1 MFASLYKFWYN
12 DAYIQKR
19 GRDYMNFIFLSPN
32 FPKTYYHFTKCLK
45 NNGVTTLGIG
55 DEPYDQLSQEC
66 RDSLVEYYKVSS
78 LENYDEVYRAVAF
91 FAFKYGRIDW
101 MESNNEYWLLR
112 DAQLRTDFNVTTGLQ
127 NQNIDGIK
135 YKSKMKE
142 YYAKAGVPT
151 ARYHLVD
158 KLEDGLAFV
167 KEAGYPVIVK
177 PDNGVGAAATYK
189 LKNEEELRNFY
200 AKLPEV
206 QYVMEEFINGSIVSY
221 DGICDSNRDIIFE
234 TCHFYTEPV
243 MDVVNKGLELCYY
256 SRKQIPEELKDAG
269 RRTIKAFDSN
279 SRFFHCEFF
288 MLNEDKAG
296 LGKKGDIFG
305 LEVNMRPPGGY
316 TPDMMNYA
324 NDIDVYQIWA
334 DMVCHDKGFFDAEK
348 RPYAA
353 AYASQRKGKNYTHNK
368 DEIFAKYGQNIVMYE
383 EMPEVLAS
391 AMGDYAYMARFNTD
405 EEMYAFLDYVIEKKE
420 G

>member
-1 MFASLYKFWYN
+1 
-12 DAYIQKR
+12 
-19 GRDYMNFIFLSPN
+19 MNFIFLSPN
-32 FPKTYYHFTKCLK
+32 FPKTYYHFTQCLK
-45 NNGVTTLGIG
+45 KNGVTTLGIG

-66 RDSLVEYYKVSS
+66 RDSLVEYYKVND

-91 FAFKYGRIDW
+91 FAFKYGKIDW
-101 MESNNEYWLLR
+101 LESNNEYWLLR

-135 YKSKMKE
+135 FKSKMKE
-142 YYAKAGVPT
+142 YYEKAGVPT

-158 KLEDGLAFV
+158 TLEGGLEFV
-167 KEAGYPVIVK
+167 AEAGYPVIVK

-189 LKNEEELRNFY
+189 LKNEEELREFY
-200 AKLPEV
+200 NDLPEV
-206 QYVMEEFINGSIVSY
+206 QYVMEEFINGSIISY

-234 TCHFYTEPV
+234 TCHFYTEPI

-256 SRKQIPEELKDAG
+256 SRKQIPEELRDAG

-288 MLNEDKAG
+288 VLNEDKAG
-296 LGKKGDIFG
+296 LGKKGDLFG

-334 DMVCHDKGFFDAEK
+334 DMVCHDKGFFDPEH

-353 AYASQRKGKNYTHNK
+353 VYGSQRKNKNYVHNK
-368 DEIFAKYGQNIVMYE
+368 EDIFAKYGQNIMMYE

-391 AMGDYAYMARFNTD
+391 AMGDHAYMARFSTD
-405 EEMYAFLDYVIEKKE
+405 EEMFEFLHYVVEKEE

>member
-1 MFASLYKFWYN
+1 
-12 DAYIQKR
+12 
-19 GRDYMNFIFLSPN
+19 MNFIFLSPN

-66 RDSLVEYYKVSS
+66 RDSLVEYYKVST

-101 MESNNEYWLLR
+101 LETNNEYWLLR
-112 DAQLRTDFNVTTGLQ
+112 DAQLRTDFNITTGLQ
-127 NQNIDGIK
+127 NDQIDGIK
-135 YKSKMKE
+135 FKSKMKE

-158 KLEDGLAFV
+158 TLEGGLKFV
-167 KEAGYPVIVK
+167 ADAGYPVIVK

-189 LKNEEELRNFY
+189 LKNEEELRDFY
-200 AKLPEV
+200 NNLPDE
-206 QYVMEEFINGSIVSY
+206 QYVMEEFINGSIISY
-221 DGICDSNRDIIFE
+221 DGICDSNRDIVFE
-234 TCHFYTEPV
+234 TCHFYTEPI

-256 SRKQIPEELKDAG
+256 SRKQIPEELRDAG
-269 RRTIKAFDSN
+269 RRTIKAFNSN

-288 MLNEDKAG
+288 VLNEDKKG

-316 TPDMMNYA
+316 TPDMMNFA

-334 DMVCHDKGFFDAEK
+334 DLVCHDKGFFDPEH

-353 AYASQRKGKNYTHNK
+353 VYGSQRKGKSYAHNK
-368 DEIFAKYGQNIVMYE
+368 DDIFAKYGQNILMYE

-391 AMGDYAYMARFNTD
+391 AMGDYAYMARFDTD
-405 EEMYAFLDYVIEKKE
+405 EEMYEFLNYVIEKKE

>member
-1 MFASLYKFWYN
+1 
-12 DAYIQKR
+12 
-19 GRDYMNFIFLSPN
+19 MNFIFLSPN
-32 FPKTYYHFTKCLK
+32 FPKTYYHFTQCLK

-55 DEPYDQLSQEC
+55 DEPYDHLSQEC

-91 FAFKYGRIDW
+91 FAFKYGKIDW
-101 MESNNEYWLLR
+101 LETNNEYWLLR
-112 DAQLRTDFNVTTGLQ
+112 DAQLRTDFNVTTGLR
-127 NQNIDGIK
+127 NDHIDGIK
-135 YKSKMKE
+135 FKSKMKE

-158 KLEDGLAFV
+158 TLENGLAFV

-189 LKNEEELRNFY
+189 LKNEDELRNFY
-200 AKLPEV
+200 ANLPEV

-288 MLNEDKAG
+288 VLNEDKAG

-334 DMVCHDKGFFDAEK
+334 DMVCHDKGFFDPEH

-353 AYASQRKGKNYTHNK
+353 VYGSQRKGKNYAHNK
-368 DEIFAKYGQNIVMYE
+368 DDIFAKYGQNIVMYE
-383 EMPEVLAS
+383 EMPEVLAG
-391 AMGDYAYMARFNTD
+391 AMGDYAYMARFSTD
-405 EEMYAFLDYVIEKKE
+405 EEMYEFLDYVIEKKE